1 MNLYLRLVMTL
12 LRSLFEPRMTT
23 QQACVQWFRV
33 WPNDIDAF
41 GHMNNGRYLQIMD
54 VARMRWLART
64 GTIAVAMRRRWSM
77 SLGGNLTRYR
87 RSLRLFARY
96 CVSTRLVCWDQRW
109 FYLEHAVLDGS
120 SRPVA
125 VGISR
130 AAFHGDGRWITAD
143 TVMDEVDRDVRS
155 PEMPPYLSD
164 WLTVERAAFKGAFDD
179 APAKQSPVQQ
189 RREIGR
195 MS

>member
-1 MNLYLRLVMTL
+1 MNLYLRLVITL
-12 LRSLFEPRMTT
+12 LRSLFESRVTT
-23 QQACVQWFRV
+23 RQACVQWFRV

-64 GTIAVAMRRRWSM
+64 GTIAAVLRRRWSM

-96 CVSTRLVCWDQRW
+96 CVSTRLVCWDERW
-109 FYLEHAVLDGS
+109 FYLEHAVLDS
-120 SRPVA
+120 DDRPVA

-130 AAFHGDGRWITAD
+130 AAFHGDGRWIRTKA
-143 TVMDEVDRDVRS
+143 VMHEVDRDARS
-155 PEMPPYLSD
+155 PEMPPHLST
-164 WLTVERAAFKGAFDD
+164 WLAIERAAFESAFDGRPAEQAVHERHETGR
-179 APAKQSPVQQ
+179 AP
-189 RREIGR
+189 
-195 MS
+195 